1 MVSIADRIADAE
13 LEIVKVL
20 WANGVPMTD
29 RQIRDALGEEN
40 DWRKTTIQT
49 LIKRLV
55 DKEVLLREKKDVF
68 YYSPAVSP
76 EEFAKARTEDLV
88 NKVFGGN
95 AKSLVSA
102 MLNNDILTE
111 DDIDD
116 LKNYW
121 QKRKDKNE

>member
-1 MVSIADRIADAE
+1 MANIADKVSDAE
-13 LEIVKVL
+13 FEILKVL
-20 WANGVPMTD
+20 WANDGPMTD
-29 RQIRDALGEEN
+29 RQIRDALGKES
-40 DWRKTTIQT
+40 DWKTTTIQT
-49 LIKRLV
+49 LIKRLL
-55 DKEVLLREKKDVF
+55 DKGAVKREKKDIF
-68 YYSPAVSP
+68 YYRPAVSP

-102 MLNNDILTE
+102 MLNNDILSG